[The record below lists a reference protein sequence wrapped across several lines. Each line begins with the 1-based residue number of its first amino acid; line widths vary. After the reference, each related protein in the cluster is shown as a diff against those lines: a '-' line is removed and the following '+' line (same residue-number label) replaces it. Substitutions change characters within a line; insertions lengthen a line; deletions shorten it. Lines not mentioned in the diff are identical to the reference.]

1 MTQFFTGSP
10 KRVEDSAIV
19 ALESLDPA
27 TATPSATPSIED
39 TLKSAHSYGPALL
52 LKVAGVL
59 FASAGVGAIA
69 KTVHG
74 AIAARDHAAKAV
86 RGYNEFKTLSNGSL
100 TGVLKSLTFP
110 TRIYLDEALS
120 TDPVSSKIAKVGVGI
135 YASMIMAT
143 LHLENFVAGSQTTV
157 LDRLSSVA
165 TESLVDY
172 VDADDVLALEDD
184 ALDELAA
191 LKYMEFKTGE
201 YQRQNSELIKQ
212 NTDLKKAAGA
222 KKPVEAK
229 ALNNSDVSVGGP
241 DIMPAGMMYNVTLT
255 NPNDPSQSTIVP
267 ILVQARPFILSGH
280 ALSYMVEDA
289 APLPTH
295 LQLLQVKAGEKRFIR
310 DFLLQL
316 KRIEKQAAASRSD
329 KDGGFSA
336 YLRDVAKKDR
346 FKLGSILMAGAGR
359 SVTRNAASNIL
370 IISQDTL
377 DIIRSETGVD
387 FENKSTRDEFMRN
400 TYNMMVFVVSQ
411 TYNKVR
417 LYLNG
422 IDDVGVYST
431 DDFTSSKNS
440 NTDMKTLLAFMTQGR
455 APRF

>member
-1 MTQFFTGSP
+1 MSQFFTENT
-10 KRVEDSAIV
+10 KRVEDSSIV
-19 ALESLDPA
+19 ALESLDPSA
-27 TATPSATPSIED
+27 PAAATPTIED
-39 TLKSAHSYGPALL
+39 TLKSAHSYGPSLL
-52 LKVAGVL
+52 LKVAGIL

-110 TRIYLDEALS
+110 TRVYVDEALS
-120 TDPVSSKIAKVGVGI
+120 TDPTTSKIAKVGVGI

-143 LHLENFVAGSQTTV
+143 LHLENFVAGSQSTV

-165 TESLVDY
+165 TESLTDY
-172 VDADDVLALEDD
+172 VDAEDVLAQEDD

-191 LKYMEFKTGE
+191 MKYMEFKTGE

-212 NTDLKKAAGA
+212 NTDLKKAAEGKRA
-222 KKPVEAK
+222 EAK
-229 ALNNSDVSVGGP
+229 PLSNSDVSIGGP

-280 ALSYMVEDA
+280 ALAYMVEDA

-295 LQLLQVKAGEKRFIR
+295 LQLLQVKAGEKRFVR

-316 KRIEKQAAASRSD
+316 KRIDKQAAASRSD

-377 DIIRSETGVD
+377 DIIKSETGVD
-387 FENKSTRDEFMRN
+387 FENKNTRDESMRN

-422 IDDVGVYST
+422 IDDVGAYNT
-431 DDFTSSKNS
+431 DDFLSSKNS

>member
-1 MTQFFTGSP
+1 MSQFFTGST

-19 ALESLDPA
+19 ALESLGSAAPA
-27 TATPSATPSIED
+27 EGAPTVED
-39 TLKSAHSYGPALL
+39 ALKSAHSYGPSLL
-52 LKVAGVL
+52 LKVAGIL
-59 FASAGVGAIA
+59 FASAGVGAVA

-74 AIAARDHAAKAV
+74 ALAARDHAAKAV

-100 TGVLKSLTFP
+100 TGALKSLTFP
-110 TRIYLDEALS
+110 TRIYTDEALS
-120 TDPVSSKIAKVGVGI
+120 TDPNTSKIAKVGVGI

-143 LHLENFVAGSQTTV
+143 LHLENFVAGSHTTV
-157 LDRLSSVA
+157 LDRLSTVA
-165 TESLVDY
+165 TEGLDTF
-172 VDADDVLALEDD
+172 VDAEDVLAQEDLG
-184 ALDELAA
+184 LDEVAG
-191 LKYMEFKTGE
+191 LKYLEFKTGD
-201 YQRQNSELIKQ
+201 YQRQNAELRKRNSELEKRVG
-212 NTDLKKAAGA
+212 DGKPDA
-222 KKPVEAK
+222 KSISA
-229 ALNNSDVSVGGP
+229 SDVAIGGP

-255 NPNDPSQSTIVP
+255 NPNDPNQSTVVP

-280 ALSYMVEDA
+280 ALSYMIEDA
-289 APLPTH
+289 APLPAH
-295 LQLLQVKAGEKRFIR
+295 LQMLQVKAGEKRFVR

-346 FKLGSILMAGAGR
+346 FKLGSILMAGASR

-417 LYLNG
+417 LYMNG
-422 IDDVGVYST
+422 IDDVGVYNIE
-431 DDFTSSKNS
+431 DFSSAKSS